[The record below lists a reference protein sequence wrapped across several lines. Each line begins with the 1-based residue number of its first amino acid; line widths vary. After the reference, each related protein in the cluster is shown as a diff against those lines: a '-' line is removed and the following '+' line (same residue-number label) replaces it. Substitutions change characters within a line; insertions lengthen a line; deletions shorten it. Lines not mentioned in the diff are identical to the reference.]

1 MDQVTVSPKFH
12 VVIPQAVRRMLGIK
26 VGQKMRVIASDTK
39 VILIPVRPI
48 QAARGSLK
56 GIDTQIER
64 ETEERV

>member
-1 MDQVTVSPKFH
+1 MDQVTVSPKFQ

-26 VGQKMRVIASDTK
+26 AGQKMRVIAYDDK
-39 VILIPVRPI
+39 VILIPIRPI
-48 QAARGSLK
+48 QAARGSLR